1 MKPAHGL
8 SSPRRNRG
16 TRPACPNRPGPVKA
30 LCEVHNDDSERGPA
44 GVAHATESCAR
55 GTRRAASRAVTTGES
70 ARPARGNFGPGSIPR
85 EPSAHVTPWPVS
97 GATVQALLCELRWR
111 RSS

>member
-44 GVAHATESCAR
+44 GMAHATESCAR
-55 GTRRAASRAVTTGES
+55 GTRRAASPIQHRGAAS
-70 ARPARGNFGPGSIPR
+70 HPAAAPAAAIRTPTAPRGGG
-85 EPSAHVTPWPVS
+85 TQ
-97 GATVQALLCELRWR
+97 GT
-111 RSS
+111 